1 MISLQSF
8 LIDNPCRYTIDNSQL
23 KRVGLRGNLRHNEPL
38 SEHTSWRVGG
48 PAQWFYEPADVLDLA
63 HFMQQLP
70 DDIPVF
76 WLGLGSNLLVRDG
89 GIPGVVILTAGLLN
103 EIKLL
108 DDNIL
113 RVEAGVSCAKLARF
127 AARACGL
134 GGTEFLA
141 GIPGSFGGALAMN
154 AGAWGK
160 ETWSFV
166 QGVETL
172 NRQGQSRK
180 RQVTDYE
187 IGYRRV
193 KGPENE
199 WFVAATLQLSPASEE
214 GKAKIQALL
223 KERNEKQ
230 PIGLPSCGSV
240 FRNPPGDY
248 AARLI
253 EEAGWKGHCEGGA
266 CVSEKHANFII
277 NCNQATAADIES
289 LIEQIK
295 ASIEQKYSISLIP
308 EVRIVGDDIQTY

>member
-1 MISLQSF
+1 MTSLESF
-8 LIDNPCRYTIDNSQL
+8 LINTPDTSQL
-23 KRVGLRGNLRHNEPL
+23 KRVGLRGTLRHNEPL
-38 SEHTSWRVGG
+38 SKHTSWRVGG
-48 PAQWFYEPADVLDLA
+48 PAEWFYEPADILDLA

-70 DDIPVF
+70 EDIPIF

-108 DDNIL
+108 EDNKV

-127 AARACGL
+127 AARVDL

-154 AGAWGK
+154 AGAWGQ
-160 ETWSFV
+160 ETWAYV
-166 QGVETL
+166 QEVETL
-172 NRQGQSRK
+172 DEQGRHFH

-187 IGYRRV
+187 VSYRHV

-214 GKAKIQALL
+214 AKAKIQRLL

-253 EEAGWKGHCEGGA
+253 EAAGWKGHCEGGA

-277 NCNQATAADIES
+277 NSHDARAAEIES
-289 LIEQIK
+289 LIEKIQC
-295 ASIEQKYSISLIP
+295 SIEEKYSIRLIP
-308 EVRIVGDDIQTY
+308 EVRIVGVNK

>member
-1 MISLQSF
+1 MTLNQSF
-8 LIDNPCRYTIDNSQL
+8 LIYNPCSD
-23 KRVGLRGNLRHNEPL
+23 VGLRGNLRHNEPL

-48 PAQWFYEPADVLDLA
+48 PAQCFYEPADVLDLA

-70 DDIPVF
+70 DELPVF

-113 RVEAGVSCAKLARF
+113 HVEAGVSCAKLARF
-127 AARACGL
+127 AARAGL
-134 GGTEFLA
+134 GGMEFLA
-141 GIPGSFGGALAMN
+141 GIPGTFGGALAMN

-166 QGVETL
+166 QEVETL

-214 GKAKIQALL
+214 GKTKIQALL

-253 EEAGWKGHCEGGA
+253 EEAGWKGHSEGGA
-266 CVSEKHANFII
+266 GVSEKHANFII
-277 NCNQATAADIES
+277 NCNHATAADIES
-289 LIEQIK
+289 LIVQIK
-295 ASIEQKYSISLIP
+295 ASIEQKYNISLIP
-308 EVRIVGDDIQTY
+308 EVRIVGDAKLCRYKNKQ

>member
-1 MISLQSF
+1 MTSNQSV
-8 LIDNPCRYTIDNSQL
+8 LIYNPCSY
-23 KRVGLRGNLRHNEPL
+23 VGLRGNLRHNEPL

-108 DDNIL
+108 DDNTL

-127 AARACGL
+127 VARARCF

-141 GIPGSFGGALAMN
+141 GIPGTFGGALAMN

-166 QGVETL
+166 QEVETL
-172 NRQGQSRK
+172 NRQGQPRS

-199 WFVAATLQLSPASEE
+199 WFVAATLQLSPTSEE

-253 EEAGWKGHCEGGA
+253 EQAGWKGRCEGGA

-277 NCNQATAADIES
+277 NCNNALAADIES

-308 EVRIVGDDIQTY
+308 EVRIVGVDI